1 MSPIDGTP
9 DNDTLTGTADPD
21 LIRGL
26 AGNDRLNGLAGDDTL
41 DGGAGTNQIDA
52 GEGNDTVLLDGT
64 AFSTNVHVPA
74 TGIDGGA
81 GTDTI
86 SFAGVVADFHIVQIV
101 GGSLQVTDLTTGAR
115 TIAVNVEHLLFSDT
129 DVWLDPPPN
138 ADPVVTGDLT
148 GGVVEDA
155 SLVATGQLTVTDGDA
170 GQSGMVAVVGLAGTY
185 GSLTVDAAGAWTYA
199 LDNNAL
205 AVQSLTGG
213 QVVTDVLTLQ
223 TMDGTAVEVTVTVT
237 GAADSDL
244 ILGTAAA
251 DRLTGTAGVDHI
263 FGEDGRDRIT
273 GKGGADVLSGG
284 ADGDRFVFNGNFG
297 QDIITDF
304 DTLQKGETISL
315 AGVDGLRGFLDL
327 VAHHLS
333 EVGGDAVISVGGNTL
348 TLQGV
353 TANSLT
359 AGDFLF

>member
-1 MSPIDGTP
+1 
-9 DNDTLTGTADPD
+9 
-21 LIRGL
+21 
-26 AGNDRLNGLAGDDTL
+26 
-41 DGGAGTNQIDA
+41 
-52 GEGNDTVLLDGT
+52 
-64 AFSTNVHVPA
+64 
-74 TGIDGGA
+74 
-81 GTDTI
+81 
-86 SFAGVVADFHIVQIV
+86 
-101 GGSLQVTDLTTGAR
+101 
-115 TIAVNVEHLLFSDT
+115 
-129 DVWLDPPPN
+129 
-138 ADPVVTGDLT
+138 
-148 GGVVEDA
+148 
-155 SLVATGQLTVTDGDA
+155 
-170 GQSGMVAVVGLAGTY
+170 MVAVVGLAGTY